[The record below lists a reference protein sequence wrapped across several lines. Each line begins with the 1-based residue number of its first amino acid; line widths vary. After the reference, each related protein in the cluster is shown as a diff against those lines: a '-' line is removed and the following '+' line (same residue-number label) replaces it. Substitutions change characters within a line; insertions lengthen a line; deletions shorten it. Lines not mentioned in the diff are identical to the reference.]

1 MTLGNVKH
9 NTRQIKKLI
18 ETHDKLYAEL
28 SDTELLTSVNIDLE
42 DQDGVVTTHN
52 VEAYPAMRKWSA
64 DLYDREETIKDE
76 STLNNDQNRRL
87 STQRNLTIQAHHS
100 GKREYQECRR

>member
-9 NTRQIKKLI
+9 NTRQIEKLI

-52 VEAYPAMRKWSA
+52 VEAYPAMRK
-64 DLYDREETIKDE
+64 
-76 STLNNDQNRRL
+76 
-87 STQRNLTIQAHHS
+87 
-100 GKREYQECRR
+100 